1 MLINTVVLF
10 LRDTLPIFLLIS
22 VLLALPRVSTLAVAW
37 RVFLLVLL
45 AVFTYPQLGLV
56 SQLSEGAGFEYLK
69 SILFFIAW
77 LGMCLV
83 VLLPSRM
90 SNRFSLGL
98 TLLIIGIG
106 LPNSL
111 HFLVYFVSELSR
123 NSDSTLLLLGTI
135 IGLGISISI
144 AILLNILLTHF
155 VSKRATYFFA
165 TTFVAAQTANIALLL
180 EQTDTFPSPR
190 QLWDSSTIIS
200 DNSEYGHLL
209 NSLVGYEA
217 TPSTNYLLVFFF
229 ALIVPNLIAFFSSKK
244 RFSDEIQEVTQ

>member
-37 RVFLLVLL
+37 RVLLLVLL

-98 TLLIIGIG
+98 TLLVIGIG

-144 AILLNILLTHF
+144 AILLNILLT
-155 VSKRATYFFA
+155 
-165 TTFVAAQTANIALLL
+165 
-180 EQTDTFPSPR
+180 
-190 QLWDSSTIIS
+190 
-200 DNSEYGHLL
+200 
-209 NSLVGYEA
+209 
-217 TPSTNYLLVFFF
+217 
-229 ALIVPNLIAFFSSKK
+229 
-244 RFSDEIQEVTQ
+244 

>member
-22 VLLALPRVSTLAVAW
+22 VLLALPRVSTLAISW
-37 RVFLLVLL
+37 RVLLLVLL
-45 AVFTYPQLGLV
+45 AVFTYTQLGLV

-77 LGMCLV
+77 FGMCFIA
-83 VLLPSRM
+83 LLPSRL

-98 TLLIIGIG
+98 TLLVIGIG

-111 HFLVYFVSELSR
+111 HFLVYFVSEISR
-123 NSDSTLLLLGTI
+123 NGDSTLLLLGTI

-155 VSKRATYFFA
+155 ISMRATYFFA
-165 TTFVAAQTANIALLL
+165 TTFVAAQTASIALLL

-190 QLWDSSTIIS
+190 QLWDSSEIIS

-209 NSLVGYEA
+209 NSLMGYEA
-217 TPSTNYLLVFFF
+217 TPSASYLLVFFF
-229 ALIVPNLIAFFSSKK
+229 ALVVPNLITFFSSKK
-244 RFSDEIQEVTQ
+244 RVSDEIQEVAR